1 MDYLERSK
9 SWIEAR
15 TANNCKRMQK
25 AAAELDFE
33 TAIEMREKLAELKK
47 KYRE

>member
-1 MDYLERSK
+1 MDSK
-9 SWIEAR
+9 ELKKLIDKVE
-15 TANNCKRMQK
+15 KRMQK